1 MYHTIFVFLCLTSLS
16 MTISRSIHV
25 TAMALFHSFLWLSN
39 IYITYII
46 YNYIIYFYM
55 LSVYAHTEWTITHR
69 IFFICSSVMDS
80 GCFHVLAIVNSATMN
95 IGVQVSFW
103 IMVFSGYWASLP
115 PGWGK
120 HIANSHHF
128 VALGW
133 WKLSFLLVSTDPREE
148 GSGMSRA
155 LPLSPYSASQ
165 MPRCRRRLSF
175 PLGSLPKE
183 VKRVVEYW
191 PVLPHTTSFSPTP
204 IGMGAQVT
212 FPLGPAHLVGEGREL
227 GYRLAW
233 IHNTAFGH
241 AGKKV

>member
-1 MYHTIFVFLCLTSLS
+1 MIFVFLCLTSLS

-55 LSVYAHTEWTITHR
+55 LGVYTHTEWTITHR

-80 GCFHVLAIVNSATMN
+80 GCFHILAIVNSATVN
-95 IGVQVSFW
+95 IRVQVSFW

-128 VALGW
+128 VTLGW

-148 GSGMSRA
+148 GSGMSTA
-155 LPLSPYSASQ
+155 LPLSSHSASQ
-165 MPRCRRRLSF
+165 MPGVRGGSASHWVHF
-175 PLGSLPKE
+175 PRKWRGWWNTDQSYLTPHPSVQHQLGWGL
-183 VKRVVEYW
+183 R
-191 PVLPHTTSFSPTP
+191 SPS
-204 IGMGAQVT
+204 
-212 FPLGPAHLVGEGREL
+212 H
-227 GYRLAW
+227 
-233 IHNTAFGH
+233 
-241 AGKKV
+241 